1 MTWSGHLVRRVYTYS
16 ADHILFSYQIPW
28 RAGIIAYVNVPSII
42 SPSEVTV
49 IIIVFILFTSLLHDE
64 VIIVRVERVV
74 FINHAHRKLILYQ
87 LWRLT
92 VCYVGLKEMIGH
104 ENILKK
110 FLLQLYTITLIPHID
125 VRQQLELIS
134 TIQHLQT
141 FLCWVPS
148 KESTIQVTMPNK

>member
-104 ENILKK
+104 ENMNTKLKK
-110 FLLQLYTITLIPHID
+110 FLLQLYIITLIPHID
-125 VRQQLELIS
+125 VRTYKHHS
-134 TIQHLQT
+134 TLT
-141 FLCWVPS
+141 NLS
-148 KESTIQVTMPNK
+148 LLGTIKRVYYSSYSA